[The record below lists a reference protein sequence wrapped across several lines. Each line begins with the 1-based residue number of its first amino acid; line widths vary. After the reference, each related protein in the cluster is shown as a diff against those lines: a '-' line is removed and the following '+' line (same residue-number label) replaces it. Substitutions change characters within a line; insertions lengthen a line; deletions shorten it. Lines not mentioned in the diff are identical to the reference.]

1 MAKKAQLRVH
11 KLAKELGISSKDVI
25 AKCEAEG
32 IPGIENHLSPV
43 SIGLAATIREWFSKP
58 EDAEESTTAV
68 ETAEKV
74 DLDEARKKAEAEKK
88 RRGTRRRSTTAKA
101 KSEAAD
107 ESKKE
112 EAKLEQ
118 ARVEAAIKAQ
128 QAEAQARADADVTGD
143 DSASGESDSNAG
155 SAEGTGP
162 NAAVARPNVPDRP
175 DVIAP
180 AGPRVAPEKTKL
192 AGPKVVRIEKPDP
205 VAPPRRHR
213 DGGGPGSA
221 PAAHG
226 GPLSAA
232 HPQVVVGFG
241 ILDVVINRE
250 VAVVP
255 APRTV
260 AWAKSLR
267 STGGSR
273 TTPIVNSDCRNPK
286 ASSTAFAVMCVR
298 KMCPPVKRPKPSSKP
313 AVPPP
318 FSLQW
323 C

>member
-43 SIGLAATIREWFSKP
+43 SIGLAATIREWFSKA

-74 DLDEARKKAEAEKK
+74 DLEEARKKAEAEKK
-88 RRGTRRRSTTAKA
+88 RRGTRRRSTTAKT
-101 KSEAAD
+101 KSEATD
-107 ESKKE
+107 ETKKE

-128 QAEAQARADADVTGD
+128 QAEAQARADADVSGD
-143 DSASGESDSNAG
+143 DSASGDSESNAS
-155 SAEGTGP
+155 SAEGTAP
-162 NAAVARPNVPDRP
+162 DAVMARPNVPDRP
-175 DVIAP
+175 NVIAP

-205 VAPPRRHR
+205 VAHPGVTETGVGQALLPRRTV
-213 DGGGPGSA
+213 GL
-221 PAAHG
+221 
-226 GPLSAA
+226 LSAA
-232 HPQVVVGFG
+232 HPQVVAVFG
-241 ILDVVINRE
+241 ILDVVTNRE

-255 APRTV
+255 APRTE

-273 TTPIVNSDCRNPK
+273 TTQIVNSDCRNPK
-286 ASSTAFAVMCVR
+286 ASSTAFAGMSAR
-298 KMCPPVKRPKPSSKP
+298 KMSPPVKRPRPSSRP
-313 AVPPP
+313 VALPP
-318 FSLQW
+318 FSLRW